1 MAAKILWLCVNVFYI
16 SLSLSFFPNSRK
28 SLFPSYY
35 FLNHISNYHDN
46 TKPHT
51 HAMFDPSS
59 ELIPAVWERV
69 QENKPLKYDFIN
81 YLPLYTSLTQ
91 KEKTE
96 QFLLFWA
103 GLYLRG
109 KNRNSTIDE
118 L

>member
-16 SLSLSFFPNSRK
+16 SLSLSLFPQEWK
-28 SLFPSYY
+28 SLSPSYY

-46 TKPHT
+46 RKPHT

-69 QENKPLKYDFIN
+69 QKTNPSNMILLII
-81 YLPLYTSLTQ
+81 YLFTSLTQ

-96 QFLLFWA
+96 QFYYSEPDF
-103 GLYLRG
+103 
-109 KNRNSTIDE
+109 T
-118 L
+118 